1 MEEKKYPKVGMGI
14 FVFKDMKFLLGKRK
28 NAHGAGEWALPGGHL
43 EFNEELEDC
52 ARREVLEETGV
63 EIKNIRF
70 STITNDI
77 FKKEGKHY
85 ITIFMLSDW
94 KSGEAKVM
102 EPDKCEEWRW
112 VSRNNLPEPLFLP
125 LDNLLKKDLF

>member
-1 MEEKKYPKVGMGI
+1 LEKKYPRVGMGI
-14 FVFKDMKFLLGKRK
+14 FVFKDGKFLLGKRK

-43 EFNEELEDC
+43 EFNEELESC
-52 ARREVLEETGV
+52 ARREVKEETGV

-94 KSGEAKVM
+94 AEGTPGVI
-102 EPDKCEEWRW
+102 EPDKCEEWKW
-112 VSRNNLPEPLFLP
+112 VSKDNLPEPLFLP

>member
-1 MEEKKYPKVGMGI
+1 MEKKYPRVGMGI
-14 FVFKDMKFLLGKRK
+14 FVFKDGKFLLGKRK

-43 EFNEELEDC
+43 EFNEELESC
-52 ARREVLEETGV
+52 ARREVKEETGV

-94 KSGEAKVM
+94 AEGTPGVI
-102 EPDKCEEWRW
+102 EPDKCEEWKW
-112 VSRNNLPEPLFLP
+112 VSKDNLPEPLFLP